1 MAAHLKDM
9 KLINERTHPAKYKLA
24 ASTATFNHD
33 FIRTKSLIGSFEKS
47 LTATSLASFR
57 ASPTQTLNATYG
69 SSSSELRNMPSLIR
83 ILLQKQTLT
92 EDKQPPQGL
101 VWRLKRTSTF
111 FSKIFNEVLSNLLFP
126 THKLILVGSKSS
138 NWKDH

>member
-1 MAAHLKDM
+1 M
-9 KLINERTHPAKYKLA
+9 LIREVVNSNIAGVVSSKSDADTQRNLWVVIVRTPKHAITYPCLA
-24 ASTATFNHD
+24 AEAN
-33 FIRTKSLIGSFEKS
+33 
-47 LTATSLASFR
+47 
-57 ASPTQTLNATYG
+57 
-69 SSSSELRNMPSLIR
+69 
-83 ILLQKQTLT
+83 LT